1 MSKWFQY
8 NQTLGKVELD
18 ETELLLIKEFKDLL
32 DNNRNKS
39 KTDPKGEHKE
49 RAFKELSYIYLAID
63 WNSPYHNYDEQD
75 RHEAAMDDSGLTETE
90 FNDSVFRTACRKY
103 QEIQNSN
110 RLVRM
115 VKAAES
121 TVDKLIDYFE
131 NVDPLKETLR
141 LENLFLKLKILWR
154 KFLNQMKLL
163 MDYQLQKED

>member
-18 ETELLLIKEFKDLL
+18 ETELLLIKEFRDLL

-75 RHEAAMDDSGLTETE
+75 RHEAAIDDSGLTENE

-103 QEIQNSN
+103 QEIQI
-110 RLVRM
+110 
-115 VKAAES
+115 
-121 TVDKLIDYFE
+121 LIDQ
-131 NVDPLKETLR
+131 
-141 LENLFLKLKILWR
+141 LEW
-154 KFLNQMKLL
+154 
-163 MDYQLQKED
+163 